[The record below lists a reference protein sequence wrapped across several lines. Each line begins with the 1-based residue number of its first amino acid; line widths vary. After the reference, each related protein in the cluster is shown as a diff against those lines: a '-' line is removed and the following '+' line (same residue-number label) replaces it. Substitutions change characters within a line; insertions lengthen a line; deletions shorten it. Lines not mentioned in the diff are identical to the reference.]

1 MGLYKYYPIPS
12 DRMGALWTLL
22 PIKDSC
28 ILEFGTSGTT
38 RFELNS
44 FAKMQGNQNS
54 KIFSTHLDETDI
66 AMGQMVRLNKA
77 VDEIIEHHKPPV
89 LFIMP
94 STLSATMGTDIAAYC
109 REYQQKYDDTKIIPI
124 KSDGFHGNWNM
135 GVMDTLNILA
145 TNLPIETE
153 KSKILSY
160 NIIGSC
166 ADDFNYRSDLYEIQR
181 ILKEGFK
188 AKPVCIMTSDT
199 HISDF
204 KAMGGVSINIVLRNE
219 GIAAAL
225 TLEKRFGTPYVYGRP
240 YGLKGTLEWI
250 EKISEVLKI
259 TCNEEFVKSEKKQ
272 LESAFKIVLS
282 HAIQSRKLS
291 IALGGH
297 ADVVRGLKNFLEIEV
312 GFMIAHAWCNSPD
325 MATEDIPFYKE
336 NKWEELVKVGEFNI
350 LMGNAI
356 ILTLAKNQCKKIQID
371 NPNYEYSF
379 LQYPY
384 TPYVGFRG
392 ALYLLN
398 RCINP

>member
-22 PIKDSC
+22 PIKGSC

-66 AMGQMVRLNKA
+66 AMGQMLRLNNA
-77 VDEIIEHHKPPV
+77 VDEIIENHKPPV

-94 STLSATMGTDIAAYC
+94 STLSATMGTDITAYC
-109 REYQQKYDDTKIIPI
+109 CEYQQKYVDTKIIPI
-124 KSDGFHGNWNM
+124 KSDGFHGNWNI
-135 GVMDTLNILA
+135 GIMDTLNILA
-145 TNLPIETE
+145 NNLPIETE
-153 KSKILSY
+153 KSTMLTY

-166 ADDFNYRSDLYEIQR
+166 ADDFNYYADLYEIQR
-181 ILKEGFK
+181 ILKEGFE
-188 AKPVCIMTSDT
+188 AKPVCIMTSDA

-204 KAMGGVSINIVLRNE
+204 KAMGGVHVNIVLRSE
-219 GIAAAL
+219 GIAAAQ

-250 EKISEVLKI
+250 KKISEVLKI
-259 TCNEEFVKSEKKQ
+259 SCTQEFIKLEKKQ
-272 LESAFKIVLS
+272 LESALKIVSS
-282 HAIQSRKLS
+282 HAIQRRKIS

-297 ADVVRGLKNFLEIEV
+297 TDVVKGLKDFFENEV
-312 GFMIAHAWCNSPD
+312 GFTIAHAWCNCPD
-325 MATEDIPFYKE
+325 MSSEEVPFYNE
-336 NKWEELVKVGEFNI
+336 NKWEELVKEGEFDV

-356 ILTLAKNQCKKIQID
+356 MLNLGKDQCKKLQID
-371 NPNYEYSF
+371 NPNYKFSF

-384 TPYVGFRG
+384 TPFIGFRG

-398 RCINP
+398 SCINP